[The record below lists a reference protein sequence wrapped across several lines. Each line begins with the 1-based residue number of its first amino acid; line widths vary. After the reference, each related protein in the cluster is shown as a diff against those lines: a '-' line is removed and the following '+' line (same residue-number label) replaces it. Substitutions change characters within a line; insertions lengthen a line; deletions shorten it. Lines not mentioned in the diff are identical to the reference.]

1 MSSKLSKMLNYTG
14 FSKDN
19 KELFFLAVLVIF
31 SMFVRIVPFSL
42 ITILFLLVFLGIL
55 SIHFYYY
62 VNKSAREE
70 SKNNKVTEFSWGFVK
85 EKTDLMDMFSF
96 VNYLY
101 NKELVFF
108 KKYIL
113 INIDKAVFL
122 LFFFADILVAFK
134 NLDTQSAGIYIA
146 MSIFTKFIFVA
157 YFYMKQVYVKTL
169 NKKDKIEESFEEDRV
184 LNIFYTQINIII
196 SLFATLFIFFFIL
209 SKYIVDIFFGINYFP
224 YQSSL
229 PFVLLAN
236 ISLALASCLYFS
248 AMELDAKATKK
259 ISKIFFTLIFILF
272 IFMNVNYIDTV
283 TYFITGTSSL
293 LSIFLYNFII
303 KKPEYI
309 KRTYNLLF

>member
-1 MSSKLSKMLNYTG
+1 MSSKLSKILNYSG

-19 KELFFLAVLVIF
+19 KELFFLVVLVVF

-42 ITILFLLVFLGIL
+42 ITILFVLGFLAIA

-62 VNKSAREE
+62 VNNSAKEENKKS
-70 SKNNKVTEFSWGFVK
+70 KVTEFSWGFVK
-85 EKTDLMDMFSF
+85 EKRELMDMFSF

-101 NKELVFF
+101 NKELNFF
-108 KKYIL
+108 KKYIYS
-113 INIDKAVFL
+113 NIDKVTFL

-146 MSIFTKFIFVA
+146 MSIFTKFVFVA
-157 YFYMKQVYVKTL
+157 YFYMKQVYIKTL
-169 NKKDKIEESFEEDRV
+169 KEGEAREDSI
-184 LNIFYTQINIII
+184 LNVFYTQINVII

-209 SKYIVDIFFGINYFP
+209 SKYIVDIFFGVNYFP
-224 YQSSL
+224 FQSSL

-248 AMELDAKATKK
+248 AIKLDEKVTKK
-259 ISKIFFTLIFILF
+259 ISKLFFTLIFILF
-272 IFMNVNYIDTV
+272 VFMTVNYIDTV
-283 TYFITGTSSL
+283 TYFVTGTSSL
-293 LSIFLYNFII
+293 LSIFLYNFVI